1 MKTNSSRVHRVKDN
15 NVVKSFRIIPYD
27 DLVVLLKKD
36 EAVFFE
42 NSVEQPLKRIT
53 IWKAARKLSGMV
65 GKKVVAHRALYRVK
79 DISLE
84 GYLFEIASSG
94 SPSPKDTSV

>member
-1 MKTNSSRVHRVKDN
+1 LKTNSSRVHQVKDN
-15 NVVKSFRIIPYD
+15 NVVKRFRIIPYD

-36 EAVFFE
+36 EAAFFE
-42 NSVEQPLKRIT
+42 NSEEQPLKRIT
-53 IWKAARKLSGMV
+53 IWKAAKKLSGMV

-84 GYLFEIASSG
+84 GYLFEIEAEG
-94 SPSPKDTSV
+94 SPVP